1 MLNRF
6 QQGVILDFQAGEDLK
21 NNDMYIIDPKTN
33 KIRKPKDCDEWLTC
47 RMVYVFNEPLMN
59 HPYLDQYNFDIAKD
73 EWCRCWTAYLI
84 I

>member
-6 QQGVILDFQAGEDLK
+6 QHGVILEFQAGEDLK

-47 RMVYVFNEPLMN
+47 RMVYVFNVPTMSHHSEN
-59 HPYLDQYNFDIAKD
+59 YDIKKD
-73 EWCRCWTAYLI
+73 EWCRCWTAYLVI
-84 I
+84 

>member
-6 QQGVILDFQAGEDLK
+6 QHGVILDFQAGEDLK

-47 RMVYVFNEPLMN
+47 RMVYVCNVPTM
-59 HPYLDQYNFDIAKD
+59 YSGYNFDIAKN
-73 EWCRCWTAYLI
+73 EWCRCWTAYLVI
-84 I
+84 